1 MRGGAVPDVRI
12 ANNLLYLPTE
22 TSNTNDGTPILNA
35 AFALAIAFVFCALC
49 CYIRSFESSDLDRCT
64 ENMSESAQLLLSEW
78 VESYEMKVRTNKPL
92 SLCYPFAQH
101 RMIVIEA
108 CPLSLESQV
117 WHVRSIC
124 NTFITRPAAGL
135 DRSTTLLATC
145 EILSGGIPWRFGA
158 CTASRPPHRY
168 HSAEC
173 HADDDGSPVMSWQR
187 YVAEKL
193 LCFGRHVDP
202 PAAIARACAARARL
216 ASTDRIRSDSSLLG
230 CDGRGANSA
239 VAFPPVK
246 VLTRGCEER
255 IECSS
260 ARVSETTVVDAV
272 GRLMRSNCSTS
283 VGRSCGIDVVVPVL
297 ALKRT

>member
-173 HADDDGSPVMSWQR
+173 HADDDGSPVRLGNGM
-187 YVAEKL
+187 L
-193 LCFGRHVDP
+193 LRSYCVSGVTLIHPLRLRGRVQPVPGLHRQ
-202 PAAIARACAARARL
+202 IASGLTAHCWDATGAVPTQPL
-216 ASTDRIRSDSSLLG
+216 HSL
-230 CDGRGANSA
+230 R
-239 VAFPPVK
+239 
-246 VLTRGCEER
+246 
-255 IECSS
+255 
-260 ARVSETTVVDAV
+260 
-272 GRLMRSNCSTS
+272 
-283 VGRSCGIDVVVPVL
+283 
-297 ALKRT
+297 